1 MLELHGGR
9 VDAWSA
15 GRGHGSVFTVHL
27 PALARG
33 VPTVASDGAGKEGP
47 AEAQR
52 ILVVD
57 DNRDATETLAALLQL
72 SGHETATAY
81 DGKSAIEI
89 AESFRPDVLLL
100 DIGMPELNGYD
111 VARRVRELPW
121 GADTML
127 IALTGWGQEDDRR
140 RSQEAGFD
148 AHLVKPVDHVQ
159 LMQLLARTRGTDR
172 RRGIDEP
179 TDRAA

>member
-1 MLELHGGR
+1 MSE
-9 VDAWSA
+9 A
-15 GRGHGSVFTVHL
+15 
-27 PALARG
+27 PA
-33 VPTVASDGAGKEGP
+33 D
-47 AEAQR
+47 AQR

-100 DIGMPELNGYD
+100 DIGMPELNGYE
-111 VARRVRELPW
+111 VARRVRALPW
-121 GADTML
+121 GADTTL
-127 IALTGWGQEDDRR
+127 VALTGWGQEDDRR

-148 AHLVKPVDHVQ
+148 AHLVKPVDHAQ
-159 LMQLLARTRGTDR
+159 LMELLARTRGADR
-172 RRGIDEP
+172 RRSVDEP